1 MVTSYSRK
9 LEHLFGTVLG
19 RGLFEKTKKTRGD
32 DLTFEK
38 TTNKLTYHS
47 KQDFEKRYKI
57 NEQGFTFEKTNNYTV
72 IIDLN
77 K

>member
-1 MVTSYSRK
+1 MTSYSRK
-9 LEHLFGTVLG
+9 LEHLFGTVLD

-38 TTNKLTYHS
+38 TNKLTYHS

-57 NEQGFTFEKTNNYTV
+57 NEQGFTFETTNYNFYTV
-72 IIDLN
+72 FIGLN